1 VFFDDILIFNSSW
14 AKHLQNVRVV
24 LNKLREHHLF
34 KNKSKYV
41 IGWNEVA
48 YLGHVIS
55 AIRVAMD
62 DQKVRAVV
70 DWLVPRSVRTV
81 CAFLVLVGY
90 YHRFIK
96 DYDTIA
102 TPVTGLL
109 CKDSFRW
116 SAEVA
121 FCMLQGALT

>member
-14 AKHLQNVRVV
+14 AKHLQNVCVV

-55 AIRVAMD
+55 AVRVAMD

-70 DWLVPRSVRTV
+70 D
-81 CAFLVLVGY
+81 
-90 YHRFIK
+90 
-96 DYDTIA
+96 
-102 TPVTGLL
+102 
-109 CKDSFRW
+109 
-116 SAEVA
+116 
-121 FCMLQGALT
+121 